1 MNDYGHE
8 PEILGYFDLA
18 RGHRGAPAW
27 EEYMS
32 YQYLPIQIPEFTAL
46 EWDNETVGW
55 RESAQPHTEY
65 RMPGNL
71 AFAKPLI
78 DDAIAREFAEHGHWW
93 THLYVTAK
101 HGFAT
106 PGNPLNRPG
115 WHADGFGTSDVNI
128 VWVDRYPTEFAVQ
141 PFENITD
148 DDQASL
154 TQFEDQI
161 HPASIR
167 TYTDGLAMRLDPY
180 VVHAAPVIPAP
191 GGDRRFFKL
200 SFATTRYNLRGNAR
214 NHAFVYDWPMH
225 DRQAAR
231 NVTNGDSIPEVGR

>member
-1 MNDYGHE
+1 MTDYGHE

-32 YQYLPIQIPEFTAL
+32 YQYLPIQIPEFVPEEWELEAREMRPTA
-46 EWDNETVGW
+46 D
-55 RESAQPHTEY
+55 PHLHY
-65 RMPGNL
+65 RIPANL

-78 DDAIAREFAEHGHWW
+78 DDAIAREHAEHGHWW
-93 THLYVTAK
+93 SHLYVTAK

-128 VWVDRYPTEFAVQ
+128 VWVDRYATEFAVQ
-141 PFENITD
+141 PFENITE

-154 TQFEDQI
+154 KQFDYQI
-161 HPASIR
+161 DSARIR
-167 TYTDGLAMRLDPY
+167 TYTDGLAMRLDPF
-180 VVHAAPVIPAP
+180 VVHAAPTIPAP

-200 SFATTRYNLRGNAR
+200 SFATTRYNLRGNAH
-214 NHAFVYDWPMH
+214 NHAFTYSWPMH

-231 NVTNGDSIPEVGR
+231 NVTNGDGIQEEGR